1 MLTLHQVRCTQVP
14 PEVAEHLGGAHW
26 LFRITSLCRADGG
39 VLMDNLSFTRLDAR
53 AAGPTD
59 AEAVDAIPTWFL
71 QGLDEGRAPIGHLLA
86 GLFVRREPL
95 VLSAGVQ
102 DLLWQHVGLPDAAAS
117 RGYRIVTPEGPL
129 MLIFEAFRAG
139 LAGQGPP
146 FLQETKQ

>member
-1 MLTLHQVRCTQVP
+1 MLLLHQTRCTTVP

-26 LFRITSLCRADGG
+26 LRRVTSLCRADGG
-39 VLMDNLSFTRLDAR
+39 VLMDNLSFTRLDA
-53 AAGPTD
+53 
-59 AEAVDAIPTWFL
+59 VPTWFL
-71 QGLDEGRAPIGHLLA
+71 QALDEGRAPIGHLLA

-95 VLSAGVQ
+95 ALSAGVR

-139 LAGQGPP
+139 LVGARARLFSRRQNNDR
-146 FLQETKQ
+146 LD